1 MRKPCR
7 RALAA
12 VLALLLALAAAGCS
26 REPAPSSSIPESSSS
41 QSASSS
47 APDASGDGA
56 ASTENTEDSHMSTTA
71 TTKPAGG
78 KTTAA
83 KTTAKPTPTTT
94 TAKTPSKNPG
104 AAQVGSADF
113 KPGSLYKGPVVNFRK
128 DGDATTLGAWWWTL
142 KGIVEPIDGVSVD
155 MVLDMLIANKVTE
168 IYLDVSAMMPWD
180 EEEAQGGLTDDDK
193 AAGLVSERYV
203 RGFVKKCAKYNI
215 RVAALTGASGD
226 SVLRWIDP
234 DKKNY
239 QIKAFAEKIA
249 GYQSRAAKEEKFYA
263 IHLDVEP
270 HTMGSKWD
278 NNRAKYTQWMA
289 DMVVEA
295 RKQCDAIGVQLEY
308 DVWSW
313 FTEADKVTDE
323 SGATVNILD
332 LMTKKCHALG
342 IMSYYNTGAGQ
353 FDRATNVELAYAKKN
368 NCRLIAGTETIKI
381 TPTNITYYYSG
392 KDKLVTEQGV
402 LRQKL
407 DGTGYNKLGG
417 AIHHVYSWYE
427 LMTK

>member
-1 MRKPCR
+1 
-7 RALAA
+7 
-12 VLALLLALAAAGCS
+12 
-26 REPAPSSSIPESSSS
+26 
-41 QSASSS
+41 
-47 APDASGDGA
+47 
-56 ASTENTEDSHMSTTA
+56 MSTTA
-71 TTKPAGG
+71 APQSTAA

-83 KTTAKPTPTTT
+83 KTTVKPVPTTT
-94 TAKTPSKNPG
+94 TGKTPSKNPG
-104 AAQVGSADF
+104 TAQVGSADF
-113 KPGSLYKGPVVNFRK
+113 RPGSLYKGPVVNFRK
-128 DGDATTLGAWWWTL
+128 DGDAATLGAWWWTL
-142 KGIVEPIDGVSVD
+142 KGIVEPVNGVSVD
-155 MVLDMLIANKVTE
+155 QILDMLIANKVTE
-168 IYLDVSAMMPWD
+168 IYLDVSAMLPWD

-234 DKKNY
+234 AKKNY

-249 GYQSRAAKEEKFYA
+249 GYQSRAAKDEKFYA

-295 RKQCDAIGVQLEY
+295 RKQCDAVGVQLEY

-313 FTEADKVTDE
+313 FTEEDKVTDE

-332 LMTKKCHALG
+332 LMTRKCHALG

-392 KDKLVTEQGV
+392 KDKLIAEQGV

-407 DGTGYNKLGG
+407 DGTGYNTFGG

>member
-1 MRKPCR
+1 M
-7 RALAA
+7 
-12 VLALLLALAAAGCS
+12 
-26 REPAPSSSIPESSSS
+26 
-41 QSASSS
+41 
-47 APDASGDGA
+47 
-56 ASTENTEDSHMSTTA
+56 
-71 TTKPAGG
+71 
-78 KTTAA
+78 
-83 KTTAKPTPTTT
+83 
-94 TAKTPSKNPG
+94 
-104 AAQVGSADF
+104 
-113 KPGSLYKGPVVNFRK
+113 
-128 DGDATTLGAWWWTL
+128 
-142 KGIVEPIDGVSVD
+142 
-155 MVLDMLIANKVTE
+155 
-168 IYLDVSAMMPWD
+168 
-180 EEEAQGGLTDDDK
+180 
-193 AAGLVSERYV
+193 

-249 GYQSRAAKEEKFYA
+249 GYQSRAAKDEKFYA